1 MDPHL
6 RDGLPDW
13 DVETL
18 ATSLRTH
25 SEDLALYAGF
35 LVNTLSGALPPDMV
49 EVRRKTSLLRR
60 GDGPV
65 LAVTVRVGD
74 RRFTLSRRSVGAAVV
89 VQIARESRGI
99 VLSTSE
105 VRIDAWSRELAGAL
119 SAYAAHHA
127 EAAELLRRI
136 TLPDLP

>member
-1 MDPHL
+1 M
-6 RDGLPDW
+6 
-13 DVETL
+13 ETL
-18 ATSLRTH
+18 AAGLRAC
-25 SEDLALYAGF
+25 SADLALYAGF
-35 LVNTLSGALPPDMV
+35 MVNTLSEALPPDMV
-49 EVRRKTSLLRR
+49 EVRRKNGVLRR
-60 GDGPV
+60 GNGAV

-74 RRFTLSRRSVGAAVV
+74 RRFTLRREAVGAEVGA
-89 VQIARESRGI
+89 QIVHESRGI

-119 SAYAAHHA
+119 TSYAAHHA

>member
-1 MDPHL
+1 MI
-6 RDGLPDW
+6 RTGGRLPDW

-18 ATSLRTH
+18 AASLRTY

-35 LVNTLSGALPPDMV
+35 LVNTLAGALPPDMV
-49 EVRRKTSLLRR
+49 EVRRKTGVLRR

-74 RRFTLSRRSVGAAVV
+74 RRFTLRRKSVGSEVGA
-89 VQIARESRGI
+89 QIVHESRGI

-105 VRIDAWSRELAGAL
+105 VRIDTWSRELADAL
-119 SAYAAHHA
+119 ASYAAHHA
-127 EAAELLRRI
+127 KAAELLRRI
-136 TLPDLP
+136 TLPDLS

>member
-1 MDPHL
+1 MS
-6 RDGLPDW
+6 DW

-18 ATSLRTH
+18 AASLRSH
-25 SEDLALYAGF
+25 SADLALYAGF
-35 LVNTLSGALPPDMV
+35 LVNTLSEALPPDMV
-49 EVRRKTSLLRR
+49 EVRRKSGVLRR
-60 GDGPV
+60 GGGPV

-74 RRFTLSRRSVGAAVV
+74 RRFALQRRSVGAAVSA
-89 VQIARESRGI
+89 QIVHEARGI

-105 VRIDAWSRELAGAL
+105 VRIDEWSRALAAAL
-119 SAYAAHHA
+119 TSYADHHA